1 MLSQQKHQWQT
12 LSTCLAALLNLG
24 QEAALSFQDPCFL
37 LQALQYFIF
46 CIDGKS
52 DL

>member
-12 LSTCLAALLNLG
+12 LSTCLTALLNLG
-24 QEAALSFQDPCFL
+24 QEAALFLRPLFL